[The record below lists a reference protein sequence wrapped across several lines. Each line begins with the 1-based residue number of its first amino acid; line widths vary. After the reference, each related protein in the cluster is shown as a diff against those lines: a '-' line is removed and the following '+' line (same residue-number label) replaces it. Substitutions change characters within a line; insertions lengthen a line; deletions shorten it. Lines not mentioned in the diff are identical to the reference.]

1 MYDDDDDDDDDYDN
15 TVSMYVMWCI
25 ELNIKISHLIINISP
40 EMARINH
47 FCHKNL
53 KLI

>member
-1 MYDDDDDDDDDYDN
+1 MYDDDD
-15 TVSMYVMWCI
+15 TVSMDVIRCI
-25 ELNIKISHLIINISP
+25 QLNIEISHLIINISP

-53 KLI
+53 ELI